1 MCTKAVKKRIQ
12 ETFLCMTFDCNLSR
26 YLCTYMVILSEYSIM
41 VCKVYIVEERGRER
55 EGEPATRNPRNKD
68 KTTKINTLN
77 ANGYLN
83 RSKEKRP
90 PDPRSKATQ

>member
-1 MCTKAVKKRIQ
+1 MYIYSYLVRV
-12 ETFLCMTFDCNLSR
+12 FDYGVQSIHSR
-26 YLCTYMVILSEYSIM
+26 R
-41 VCKVYIVEERGRER
+41 ERERER
-55 EGEPATRNPRNKD
+55 EGESATRNSRNKD

-83 RSKEKRP
+83 IAKENRP